1 MTLPSAK
8 AVIYTELRL
17 KGFGPCQN
25 ILFLTAGRSPL
36 PKGIGGEI
44 RCDPKQISYYHIIKN
59 WRN

>member
-17 KGFGPCQN
+17 KGFGSCQN

-36 PKGIGGEI
+36 PKGIGGESVVI
-44 RCDPKQISYYHIIKN
+44 PSKSAIII
-59 WRN
+59 